1 MPSTRIV
8 SRKKRRRSASTTVKQ
23 TRQPP
28 VYRHTAAGTKNTK
41 PTPHPWSRV
50 SPRALIDFTRSFA
63 VMIQARL
70 SLVQSLNTAAA
81 QCTNARLKHVIET
94 VRRDVQRGKSL
105 AESLARHERIFN
117 SLYVHLVH
125 IGEVAGI
132 LDRVLL
138 RLAAHLEK
146 AAALKRKVQFAMFY
160 PGLILTVALGA
171 IIFFLTAIVPT
182 FAEMYA
188 DFGHE
193 LPGPTRVV
201 LRLSEALTDYFLVV
215 AIGMSLL
222 IVGIGV
228 LLRSPGG
235 RLTWDRLKL
244 RFPVLGSLMLKSLT
258 ARFCRTLGTLL
269 SSGVA
274 LVDALSILA
283 KASGNQY
290 VERALTDVLGRVR
303 RGSSLY
309 QPLKQAGF
317 FPDMVVQLIAV
328 GEQTAELDGMLLHA
342 AEYYEQEVDVF
353 LDGLTSIIEPILIVV
368 IGLML
373 GGILVSLYL
382 PMFEMINAVG

>member
-1 MPSTRIV
+1 MSSPKTVWRVATPRSTAFAPLA
-8 SRKKRRRSASTTVKQ
+8 ASKFLRLW
-23 TRQPP
+23 TRVPP
-28 VYRHTAAGTKNTK
+28 K
-41 PTPHPWSRV
+41 
-50 SPRALIDFTRSFA
+50 ALVDFTRSLA

-70 SLVQSLNTAAA
+70 SLVQSLDTAAA
-81 QCTNARLKHVIET
+81 QCKNAHLKQIIET

-105 AESLARHERIFN
+105 GDSLARHEHVVGNLF
-117 SLYVHLVH
+117 VHLAR

-138 RLAAHLEK
+138 RLASHLEK
-146 AAALKRKVQFAMFY
+146 TAALRRKIRFALFY
-160 PGLILTVALGA
+160 PGLILTVAVGA
-171 IIFFLTAIVPT
+171 VIFFLTAIVPT

-188 DFGHE
+188 DFGRA
-193 LPGPTRVV
+193 LPGPTQVV

-215 AIGMSLL
+215 AIG
-222 IVGIGV
+222 IGVVVVGISMMQ
-228 LLRSPGG
+228 RSPRG

-244 RFPVLGSLMLKSLT
+244 RLPLLGVLMRKSLT

-290 VERALTDVLGRVR
+290 VEQVLTEVLGRVR

-309 QPLKQAGF
+309 EPLKQAGF
-317 FPDMVVQLIAV
+317 FPDMVMQLIAV
-328 GEQTAELDGMLLHA
+328 GEQTAQLDGMLLHA
-342 AEYYEQEVDVF
+342 AGHYDEEVDLF
-353 LDGLTSIIEPILIVV
+353 LEGMTSIIEPVLIIV

-373 GGILVSLYL
+373 GGLLVSLYL
-382 PMFEMINAVG
+382 PMFELINTVG

>member
-1 MPSTRIV
+1 
-8 SRKKRRRSASTTVKQ
+8 
-23 TRQPP
+23 
-28 VYRHTAAGTKNTK
+28 
-41 PTPHPWSRV
+41 
-50 SPRALIDFTRSFA
+50 
-63 VMIQARL
+63 MIQARL
-70 SLVQSLNTAAA
+70 SLVQSLDTAAA
-81 QCTNARLKHVIET
+81 QCKNARLKHVIET
-94 VRRDVQRGKSL
+94 VRGDVQRGKSL
-105 AESLARHERIFN
+105 ADSLARHERIFN
-117 SLYVHLVH
+117 SLYVHLAR

-146 AAALKRKVQFAMFY
+146 AAALKRKVQFALFY
-160 PGLILTVALGA
+160 PGLILTVATGA
-171 IIFFLTAIVPT
+171 ILFFLVAIVPT

-188 DFGHE
+188 DFGRE
-193 LPGPTRVV
+193 LPGPTRIV
-201 LRLSEALTDYFLVV
+201 LRLSEALTNYFLVV
-215 AIGMSLL
+215 ALGVSFL
-222 IVGIGV
+222 IVGVGV

-235 RLTWDRLKL
+235 QLGWDRLKL
-244 RFPVLGSLMLKSLT
+244 RLPVLGVLIRKGLT

-290 VERALTDVLGRVR
+290 VERTLTDVLGRVR

-328 GEQTAELDGMLLHA
+328 GEETAELDSMLLHA
-342 AEYYEQEVDVF
+342 AEHYEQEVDGF
-353 LDGLTSIIEPILIVV
+353 LDGLTSVIEPILIVV

-373 GGILVSLYL
+373 GEILVSLYL

>member
-1 MPSTRIV
+1 MSSPKTVWRVATPRSTAFAPLA
-8 SRKKRRRSASTTVKQ
+8 ASKFLRLW
-23 TRQPP
+23 TRVPP
-28 VYRHTAAGTKNTK
+28 K
-41 PTPHPWSRV
+41 
-50 SPRALIDFTRSFA
+50 ALVDFTRSLA

-70 SLVQSLNTAAA
+70 SLVQSLDTAAA
-81 QCTNARLKHVIET
+81 QCKNAHLKQIIET

-105 AESLARHERIFN
+105 GDSLARHEHVVGNLF
-117 SLYVHLVH
+117 VHLAR

-138 RLAAHLEK
+138 RLASHLEK
-146 AAALKRKVQFAMFY
+146 TAALRRKIRFALFY
-160 PGLILTVALGA
+160 PGLILTVAVGA

-188 DFGHE
+188 DFGRA
-193 LPGPTRVV
+193 LPGPTQVV

-215 AIGMSLL
+215 AIG
-222 IVGIGV
+222 IGVVVVGISMMQ
-228 LLRSPGG
+228 RSPRG

-244 RFPVLGSLMLKSLT
+244 RLPLLGVLMRKSLT

-290 VERALTDVLGRVR
+290 VEQVLTEVLGRVR

-309 QPLKQAGF
+309 EPLKQAGF
-317 FPDMVVQLIAV
+317 FPDMVMQLIAV
-328 GEQTAELDGMLLHA
+328 GEQTAQLDGMLLHA
-342 AEYYEQEVDVF
+342 AGHYDEEVDLF
-353 LDGLTSIIEPILIVV
+353 LEGMTSIIEPVLIIV

-373 GGILVSLYL
+373 GGLLVSLYL
-382 PMFEMINAVG
+382 PMFELINTVG

>member
-1 MPSTRIV
+1 M
-8 SRKKRRRSASTTVKQ
+8 RRS
-23 TRQPP
+23 
-28 VYRHTAAGTKNTK
+28 AAGTKGATSSF
-41 PTPHPWSRV
+41 HL
-50 SPRALIDFTRSFA
+50 RAGVPSKALVDFTRSFA
-63 VMIQARL
+63 VMIRARL
-70 SLVQSLNTAAA
+70 SLVQSLETAAN
-81 QCTNARLKHVIET
+81 QCKHAYLRQAIED

-105 AESLARHERIFN
+105 ADSLARHDRIFN
-117 SLYVHLVH
+117 SLYVHLAQ

-138 RLAAHLEK
+138 RLATHLEK
-146 AAALKRKVQFAMFY
+146 AAALKRKIQFALFY
-160 PGLILTVALGA
+160 PGLILTVAVGA
-171 IIFFLTAIVPT
+171 IVFFLTTIVPT

-188 DFGHE
+188 DFGRE
-193 LPGPTRVV
+193 LPGPTQVI
-201 LRLSEALTDYFLVV
+201 LALSEAMTDYFPVVLVSLSLVV
-215 AIGMSLL
+215 
-222 IVGIGV
+222 VGLGV
-228 LLRSPGG
+228 LLQSPAG

-244 RFPVLGSLMLKSLT
+244 RIPLVGTLLSKSLT

-283 KASGNQY
+283 KASGNQF
-290 VERALTDVLGRVR
+290 VERTLGDGLVRVR

-309 QPLKQAGF
+309 EPLKQAGF

-342 AEYYEQEVDVF
+342 ADHYEQEVDAF

-382 PMFEMINAVG
+382 PMFELINTVG

>member
-8 SRKKRRRSASTTVKQ
+8 SRNKRRPFASTTAKK
-23 TRQPP
+23 TRQLHF
-28 VYRHTAAGTKNTK
+28 YRHTAAGAKDTK
-41 PTPHPWSRV
+41 PTPWSRV
-50 SPRALIDFTRSFA
+50 SSRALIDFTRSFA

-70 SLVQSLNTAAA
+70 SLVQSLDTAAA

-94 VRRDVQRGKSL
+94 VRRDVKRGKSL
-105 AESLARHERIFN
+105 ADSLARHDRIFN
-117 SLYVHLVH
+117 SLYVHLAH

-138 RLAAHLEK
+138 RLARHLEN
-146 AAALKRKVQFAMFY
+146 ASALKRKIQYAMFY
-160 PGLILTVALGA
+160 PGLILSVAIGT

-188 DFGHE
+188 DFGRE

-201 LRLSEALTDYFLVV
+201 LRLSEVLTDYFLVV

-244 RFPVLGSLMLKSLT
+244 RLPVLGSLMRKSLT

-290 VERALTDVLGRVR
+290 VERTLTDVLGRVR

-317 FPDMVVQLIAV
+317 FPDMVVQMIAV
-328 GEQTAELDGMLLHA
+328 GEQTAELDRMLLHA
-342 AEYYEQEVDVF
+342 AEHYEQEVDAF
-353 LDGLTSIIEPILIVV
+353 LDGLMSIIEPILIVV

-382 PMFEMINAVG
+382 PMFEMMNAVG

>member
-1 MPSTRIV
+1 
-8 SRKKRRRSASTTVKQ
+8 
-23 TRQPP
+23 
-28 VYRHTAAGTKNTK
+28 
-41 PTPHPWSRV
+41 
-50 SPRALIDFTRSFA
+50 
-63 VMIQARL
+63 MIQARL
-70 SLVQSLNTAAA
+70 SLVQSLDTAAA

-94 VRRDVQRGKSL
+94 VRRDVKRGKSL
-105 AESLARHERIFN
+105 ADSLARHDRIFN
-117 SLYVHLVH
+117 SLYVHLAH
-125 IGEVAGI
+125 IGEVTGI

-138 RLAAHLEK
+138 RLARHLEN
-146 AAALKRKVQFAMFY
+146 ASALKRKIQYALFY
-160 PGLILTVALGA
+160 PGLILSVAIGT
-171 IIFFLTAIVPT
+171 IIFFQTAIVPT

-188 DFGHE
+188 DFGRE

-201 LRLSEALTDYFLVV
+201 LRLSEVLTDYFLVV

-244 RFPVLGSLMLKSLT
+244 RLPVLGSLMRKSLT

-290 VERALTDVLGRVR
+290 VERTLTDVLGRVR

-317 FPDMVVQLIAV
+317 FPDMVVQMIAV
-328 GEQTAELDGMLLHA
+328 GEQTAELDRMLLHA
-342 AEYYEQEVDVF
+342 AEHYEQEVDAF
-353 LDGLTSIIEPILIVV
+353 LDGLMSIIEPILIVV

-382 PMFEMINAVG
+382 PMFEMMNAVG